1 MSLLKTL
8 GEARM
13 RLVLSLLPEKK
24 NKDLEYIAQRK
35 AGDFEDRLDVAYHE
49 GFVVGYNQCREDI
62 LKRIKEEG
70 GMQLIATQLE
80 LKLSEVEKYC
90 LLAKIDKLKKRV
102 YQLETFINTW
112 KDVLLTNM
120 TEEDFK
126 EQLKEVG

>member
-1 MSLLKTL
+1 MNSLKTL
-8 GEARM
+8 GE
-13 RLVLSLLPEKK
+13 VLSLLPEKK
-24 NKDLEYIAQRK
+24 NKDMEYIDQK
-35 AGDFEDRLDVAYHE
+35 KMGDFEDRLDVAYHE

-70 GMQLIATQLE
+70 GMTTQSKLR
-80 LKLSEVEKYC
+80 LSEVEKYC

-126 EQLKEVG
+126 KQLKE